1 MLPSGIKL
9 IYFCRIIKQNM
20 TVMDLY
26 ADDLTDYIYQEN
38 DVDKKRALLLE
49 VEAGIKK
56 LMGEQERVVLI

>member
-38 DVDKKRALLLE
+38 DVDKNGLYYWKWKRE
-49 VEAGIKK
+49 SRNSWVNRKG
-56 LMGEQERVVLI
+56 